1 MKKRTRKKWLKQHG
15 KYFAPNECWSLDI
28 TIAEFTLPRLKYL
41 KEHTIAYPGIG
52 EMNTF
57 EKWQAGLDKMIN
69 AFELISKPDDAYG
82 VWDIEKNTYEEI
94 KPLLEQK
101 QKEVDEGLELFGKWF
116 QRLGW

>member
-1 MKKRTRKKWLKQHG
+1 MKKRIRKKWLKQHG
-15 KYFAPNECWSLDI
+15 KYFTPKECWNLDV

-41 KEHTIAYPGIG
+41 KEHTDAYYGLG
-52 EMNTF
+52 AMGTF
-57 EKWQAGLDKMIN
+57 EKLQTDLEKMIN
-69 AFELISKPDDAYG
+69 AFELMLNPDGYYG